1 MPSHLLKL
9 RRNDR
14 RLIDALLH
22 PRMNIVRQAFQN
34 RATWCLGSLRQRSK
48 IQRCK
53 TACACLQGIVFLP
66 LSTRNTNI
74 VKSWVTYLPCS
85 RLWWSAAASR
95 VLCRGSTCCWDPYL
109 WEDSNLWKL
118 SCSCRRHLHRPTCVQ
133 AISQLKMG
141 KMSALKRNLQRG
153 IRSRL

>member
-74 VKSWVTYLPCS
+74 VKSWVTWCLLTMFS
-85 RLWWSAAASR
+85 SLMK
-95 VLCRGSTCCWDPYL
+95 RGSFQSSLSWINMLLRSLSVGGFQSLKTVLFLSKAFASTYL
-109 WEDSNLWKL
+109 RASYFTTKNGQNECFK
-118 SCSCRRHLHRPTCVQ
+118 T
-133 AISQLKMG
+133 
-141 KMSALKRNLQRG
+141 
-153 IRSRL
+153 